1 MSMHHRWFRVI
12 HRGRLAFL
20 REHFSGLDVEP
31 RLLPLLCRL
40 HEDEGLRQEDLREE
54 SGLDKTTVAHAVK
67 RLVQLGYVSRRR
79 SPADGRSYCLALTE
93 KAKALVPSVI
103 DAMSEWETSLTSN
116 FSVDEVR
123 AVDDYLRRMAANA
136 ETRIH
141 PSESTAG
148 ERCDSGPR

>member
-1 MSMHHRWFRVI
+1 MSMHHKWFRVI

-20 REHFSGLDVEP
+20 RERFGGLDVEP

-40 HEDEGLRQEDLREE
+40 HDEEGLRQEDLRAE

-67 RLVQLGYVSRRR
+67 RLVQTGYVSRKR
-79 SPADGRSYCLALTE
+79 SPADGRSYSLALTE

-103 DAMSEWETSLTSN
+103 DAMSEWETSLTSD

-123 AVDDYLRRMAANA
+123 AVDDYLQRMAANA
-136 ETRIH
+136 QTRLH
-141 PSESTAG
+141 PSEPTTG
-148 ERCDSGPR
+148 ERCGSGPR